1 MKLSSLKYSIPCIF
15 FLCFSLIFFTG
26 CSHSSQNNTGSKD
39 KFDNFLTSCF
49 KEYVSSDTVTTHFK
63 LAHPEVFGLSDQKDP
78 CYEDFSPEQLKEN
91 CRKAE
96 TFLTQLKTFNTNE
109 LSEEN
114 QFTRKVFRDF
124 LEKQIAAEEYILYA
138 SPLGTNGLQSQIP
151 VTLSEYSFDDEKDV
165 RAYLSLINQ
174 IPDYFTQIIQ
184 FEEARRKA
192 DIISPDFVINNTIT
206 QINQW
211 LNCSEKENLLA
222 ETFEDKIQKVP
233 NLSDEQKNSYIKNNR
248 ALISQVV
255 LPAFS
260 QLKEQLK
267 RFSSSNGLDKTSR
280 DGICQYE
287 KGQEYYQFLLAA
299 GVGTS
304 LSSEKCILI
313 LENQLKDTVA
323 HLGSL
328 TKENPDLYTEY
339 LSAQP
344 ALTDTRTILSSL
356 KEDTFIDFPKPP
368 EVPYTLKEVPDALS
382 STSASA
388 FYLLPPIDGPQK
400 NIIYINPERVDS
412 SEQFSTLAHE
422 GFPGHLYQNNYYLTT
437 DPEPIRSLTRCNGY
451 DEGWGTYAQLY
462 SYQYMDFQD
471 TDAETTRL
479 LRELYRDNDILSLT
493 LSSLSD
499 LYVNTRSYNLEDLE
513 QFLASYGV
521 PAENA
526 RNIYTYVVENPAN
539 YLSYSIGWYEL
550 MQLRQT
556 MEKRL
561 GDSFDIHE
569 FHQAVLDAGSC
580 PFSLLSRQVRKSMT
594 SQ

>member
-15 FLCFSLIFFTG
+15 SLCFSLFFFTA
-26 CSHSSQNNTGSKD
+26 CSHPSQNNTSSGD

-49 KEYVSSDTVTTHFK
+49 REYVSSDTVTTHFK
-63 LAHPEVFGLSDQKDP
+63 LAHPEAFGLSDQKNP
-78 CYEDFSPEQLKEN
+78 CYEDFSPDQQKKN
-91 CRKAE
+91 CQQAE
-96 TFLTQLKTFNTNE
+96 TFLTQLKSFDANE
-109 LSEEN
+109 LSEED

-124 LEKQIAAEEYILYA
+124 LEKQIASEEYILYA

-151 VTLSEYSFDDEKDV
+151 VTLSEYSFEEEKDV
-165 RAYLSLINQ
+165 QAYLSLVNQ
-174 IPDYFTQIIQ
+174 IPDFFSQIIR
-184 FEEARRKA
+184 FEEARQQA
-192 DIISPDFVINNTIT
+192 GLVSPAFVFHNTID

-211 LNCSEKENLLA
+211 LNCSEKENLLI
-222 ETFEDKIQKVP
+222 ETFDDKIQKVP
-233 NLSDEQKNSYIKNNR
+233 DLSNDQKNSYIHNNR
-248 ALISQVV
+248 ALIKQVV
-255 LPAFS
+255 LPAFT

-267 RFSSSNGLDKTSR
+267 TLSSSDGLDRTSR

-287 KGQEYYQFLLAA
+287 KGKEYYQFLLSA
-299 GVGTS
+299 GVGTQ
-304 LSSEKCILI
+304 LSSEQCIQI
-313 LENQLKDTVA
+313 LENQLKETVS

-344 ALTDTRTILSSL
+344 TLTDTRTILRSL
-356 KEDTFIDFPKPP
+356 REDTFIDFPEPP
-368 EVPYTLKEVPDALS
+368 EVSFTLKEVPDALS

-388 FYLLPPIDGPQK
+388 FYLLPPIDTTEE
-400 NIIYINPERVDS
+400 NVIYINPKRVDS

-422 GFPGHLYQNNYYLTT
+422 GYPGHLYQNNYYLST

-471 TDAETTRL
+471 TDAQTTQL
-479 LRELYRDNDILSLT
+479 LRKLYRDNDILSLT

-499 LYVNTRSYNLEDLE
+499 LYVNTRSYHLEDLE

-526 RNIYTYVVENPAN
+526 QNIYTYVVENPAN

-550 MQLRQT
+550 EQLRQT
-556 MEKRL
+556 MEKKL
-561 GDSFDIHE
+561 GEGFDIHE

-580 PFSLLSRQVRKSMT
+580 SFPLLSRQVRKSMT